1 MKQTSFL
8 MQRTGREQRK
18 KQPCFFRF
26 VSGRFNKQ
34 RNWLTRLV
42 LGGPKVS
49 GFLHLPHSQ
58 NLKILYRG
66 LKWVQNS
73 TDSLIT
79 TVLSQGYILRETSGN
94 GKGKGEAYSKDR
106 KEGDEPPVVQVQL
119 AGQTLGHIFSMT
131 SPNWQY
137 VDRARIMPDTQ

>member
-1 MKQTSFL
+1 M
-8 MQRTGREQRK
+8 
-18 KQPCFFRF
+18 
-26 VSGRFNKQ
+26 
-34 RNWLTRLV
+34 
-42 LGGPKVS
+42 S
-49 GFLHLPHSQ
+49 GFLHLPPSQ